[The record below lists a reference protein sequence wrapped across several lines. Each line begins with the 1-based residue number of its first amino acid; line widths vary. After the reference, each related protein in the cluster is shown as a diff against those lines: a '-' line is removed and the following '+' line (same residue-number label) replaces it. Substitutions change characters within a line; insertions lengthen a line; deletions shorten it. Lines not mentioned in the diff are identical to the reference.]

1 MDYGQ
6 YRESRRHATQ
16 RYGADGDSDNAE
28 DDRDQY
34 EDFELVTK
42 KFVVALNEDSE
53 YVMKHILKYRETGV
67 TFYKA
72 DWYSEYQKHGA
83 DFLKEANWRIYTQS
97 MKGKYCCFKCKKKL
111 MK

>member
-16 RYGADGDSDNAE
+16 QYGVDGDSDNAK

-34 EDFELVTK
+34 EDFELISK

-53 YVMKHILKYRETGV
+53 ML
-67 TFYKA
+67 
-72 DWYSEYQKHGA
+72 
-83 DFLKEANWRIYTQS
+83 
-97 MKGKYCCFKCKKKL
+97 
-111 MK
+111 